1 MHIDTN
7 AHTHSPSSNAHL
19 HAIDTGML
27 FHSKDNVCLF
37 YCRFASLKYNWRTMH
52 SYGRHKAKMNES
64 LFHISQVFFR

>member
-1 MHIDTN
+1 MLIHILPPLMCIYSQN
-7 AHTHSPSSNAHL
+7 
-19 HAIDTGML
+19 AIDTGML